1 MVLMVRVVFVVMRM
15 GKAVRMGMR
24 VGAVLIRATGLS
36 AVTMVVLRVVLVIVV
51 VHGAGVPCGRGR
63 VNGGVIA

>member
-1 MVLMVRVVFVVMRM
+1 MVLVVGVILVVVRM

-24 VGAVLIRATGLS
+24 VGAVLIRAAGLR
-36 AVTMVVLRVVLVIVV
+36 AVTMGVFVIVV
-51 VHGAGVPCGRGR
+51 VHGAGVPRGRAR

>member
-24 VGAVLIRATGLS
+24 VGAVLIRAAGLR
-36 AVTMVVLRVVLVIVV
+36 AVTMVVLVIVV
-51 VHGAGVPCGRGR
+51 VHWAGVPCGRGR